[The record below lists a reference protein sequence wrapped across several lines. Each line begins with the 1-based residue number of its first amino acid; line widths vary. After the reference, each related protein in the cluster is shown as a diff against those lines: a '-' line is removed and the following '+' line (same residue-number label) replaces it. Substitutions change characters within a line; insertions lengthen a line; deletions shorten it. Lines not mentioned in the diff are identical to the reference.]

1 MKFCTNFK
9 DRLIGNMFRIKII
22 DMCFPN
28 CNSVHTFFMRKTIDI
43 YMLDQNYKI
52 LYVFKNVKPYRII
65 MPKKK
70 VFYTVETSVNKYNY
84 NKNEIFALKKES
96 K

>member
-1 MKFCTNFK
+1 
-9 DRLIGNMFRIKII
+9 
-22 DMCFPN
+22 
-28 CNSVHTFFMRKTIDI
+28 
-43 YMLDQNYKI
+43 
-52 LYVFKNVKPYRII
+52 